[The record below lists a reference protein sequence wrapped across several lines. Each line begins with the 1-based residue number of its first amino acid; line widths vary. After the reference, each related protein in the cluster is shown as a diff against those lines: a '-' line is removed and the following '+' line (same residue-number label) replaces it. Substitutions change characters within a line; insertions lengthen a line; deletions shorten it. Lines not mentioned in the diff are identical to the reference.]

1 MFLFIEAFAKISGM
15 ESFKANLIIFVF
27 ILVAVALG
35 YWAVVS
41 LRTNS
46 AEIALQN
53 IPEDVGPMIT
63 SAPDAEPET
72 PPVTNDSVTPEP
84 SSGNQTTSIPAEQPT
99 QAGEH
104 SSLIDDL
111 QDLID
116 DNILMKKGSRGTRV
130 GTVQKFLIEY
140 GIDMDA
146 DNDYGDTTVNA
157 VKKFQSDQ
165 KLSADG
171 QAGPGTFEKMINWL
185 EAN

>member
-1 MFLFIEAFAKISGM
+1 MTAFAKISFM
-15 ESFKANLIIFVF
+15 ESLKANLIIFVF

-35 YWAVVS
+35 YWAVMS

-46 AEIALQN
+46 AEIALQH
-53 IPEDVGPMIT
+53 IPEDVGPMVT
-63 SAPDAEPET
+63 STPDVEPEPSPAT
-72 PPVTNDSVTPEP
+72 PDPVTPEP
-84 SSGNQTTSIPAEQPT
+84 SSSTPTPNVSTNPPT

-104 SSLIDDL
+104 AGLIDDL

-140 GIDMDA
+140 GINMDA
-146 DNDYGDTTVNA
+146 DNDHGDTTVNA
-157 VKKFQSDQ
+157 GKKFQSEQ
-165 KLSADG
+165 KHSADG
-171 QAGPGTFEKMINWL
+171 QAGPGTFEKMIDWL